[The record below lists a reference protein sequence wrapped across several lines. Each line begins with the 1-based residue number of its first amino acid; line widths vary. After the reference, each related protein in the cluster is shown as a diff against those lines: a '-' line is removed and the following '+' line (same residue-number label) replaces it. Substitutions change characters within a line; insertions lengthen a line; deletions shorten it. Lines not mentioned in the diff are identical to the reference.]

1 MALVASI
8 TLMGCCQGSRIFMD
22 LKDGG
27 TDLICKCFVK
37 PYTKD
42 KDT

>member
-1 MALVASI
+1 MAFVASI

-27 TDLICKCFVK
+27 TDLISNFYEVLMYAKC
-37 PYTKD
+37 
-42 KDT
+42 